1 MVVVVVGTT
10 AMAWEIATFPT
21 EIRLV
26 TPLPM
31 KLHVRI
37 IIASESDCL
46 LIHAVVRVACRT
58 HHQLIECDSFPF

>member
-1 MVVVVVGTT
+1 
-10 AMAWEIATFPT
+10 
-21 EIRLV
+21 
-26 TPLPM
+26 M